1 MSRTLHPLASL
12 RTSMLFV
19 ILTVLT
25 AVFSVIGLEFSYG
38 AEFMLCGATL
48 LIMLVLYG
56 SHWAAIMALI
66 VGLGFYFS
74 GNGSFIL
81 LLIGLE
87 MILVGYMY
95 ERKRGLLLL
104 WDSLFWFGIGAPLAV
119 MLFYLQTNEFNAEA
133 LLQYFMF
140 AMSGLLN
147 ALIAD
152 VVVTYMPWKRLMPDL
167 RTKSVYLNQLL
178 MHLSVA
184 IVFIPFLLNM
194 LIDSRDMQRDIE
206 RDSIT
211 RIELQTAQITDTLL
225 GMGKKERQGINLGS
239 IMETGKLRD
248 NLKLHSQN
256 GLLKLAAYN
265 KRGQLVASSDEVWF
279 ERNGGY
285 VGENVPNK
293 SPVRVPANHSQM
305 RTDAYGVRSSFS
317 RILPP
322 DRNYDYGTRRWN
334 DGYYVLE
341 DRLTD
346 HPIAK
351 VVGFIPISYFLQTTI
366 DVYLRKFLMLFM
378 VCLLATGVSLA
389 VSRFIVRSLG
399 DLEKATAG
407 MHHRLLKDIS
417 VKWPCIRIG
426 EIRSLAL
433 NFRAMGDRLTEVF
446 KELLRMNEKLL
457 DQTKMLELSEE
468 RLQHI
473 AYYDTLTQLPNR
485 HFFTMNV
492 ERALDAAE
500 NKASSL
506 ALMFIDIDRF
516 KHINDSLGH
525 NVGDMLLVQVAQR
538 LSDCLSKLSGRHL
551 SSRYGGDEFIIM
563 LEDSSRE
570 EISAVANRILHRLR
584 ESFHVQSHEL
594 FVSASIGVSL
604 YPDNGHA
611 YTDLLKQADTAM
623 YAAKDGGGHSVVFYD
638 ELQPQLHPERMFMET
653 RLYKAL
659 QRREMLLHYQPI
671 VDVSGEVTGAEVLL
685 RWLPE
690 EGGFI
695 SPAQFIPVAEETGL
709 IVPIGEWVLRTACMQ
724 YRMWMDAGMPSFQLS
739 INVSLRQLLAQDFV
753 STIDRIIRDYELY
766 PSDLI
771 LEITEG
777 YMSKSI
783 EQVNEVLSNLK
794 RRGVQIGIDDF
805 GTGYSSLHRL
815 RTLPVHVLKID
826 RSFVRHLF
834 ADKVN
839 ASIVQ
844 AIIQMGDSMNLKVTA
859 EGIETSQ
866 ELDQLIALGCKQF
879 QGYYI
884 SPPLAADE
892 FAARFPDFSSQ
903 LRSRPDSIAAYGG

>member
-66 VGLGFYFS
+66 IGLGFYFS
-74 GNGSFIL
+74 GYGSFIL

-95 ERKRGLLLL
+95 ERKRGFLLL
-104 WDSLFWFGIGAPLAV
+104 WDSLFWFGIGAPLAAV
-119 MLFYLQTNEFNAEA
+119 LFCLQTNEYNAEA

-152 VVVTYMPWKRLMPDL
+152 VVVTYMPWKRLLPDL
-167 RTKSVYLNQLL
+167 RTKPVYLNELL

-194 LIDSRDMQRDIE
+194 LIDSRDMQQDIE
-206 RDSIT
+206 RDSLA
-211 RIELQTAQITDTLL
+211 RIELQTAQITDALL
-225 GMGKKERQGINLGS
+225 QMNRKQRQGLNLGS
-239 IMETGKLRD
+239 IMEAGKLHD

-256 GLLKLAAYN
+256 GLLKLAAFN
-265 KRGQLVASSDEVWF
+265 QKGQLVASSDEVWF
-279 ERNGGY
+279 ESNAVY
-285 VGENVPNK
+285 MEDKVPNK
-293 SPVRVPANHSQM
+293 SPVRTAAHHSQIRM
-305 RTDAYGVRSSFS
+305 DAYGVKSSFS

-341 DRLTD
+341 DKLTD

-389 VSRFIVRSLG
+389 VSRLIVRSLR
-399 DLEKATAG
+399 DLEEATAG
-407 MHHRLLKDIS
+407 MHHKLLKDKT

-426 EIRSLAL
+426 EIRLLAI
-433 NFRAMGDRLTEVF
+433 NFRAMSDRLTEVF
-446 KELLRMNEKLL
+446 KEMLRMNEKLL

-468 RLQHI
+468 KLQHI

-485 HFFTMNV
+485 HYFTINV
-492 ERALDAAE
+492 ERALEDAD

-570 EISAVANRILHRLR
+570 EVNAVAKRILQRLR
-584 ESFHVQSHEL
+584 ESFLVQAHEL

-604 YPDNGHA
+604 YPDNGYV

-638 ELQPQLHPERMFMET
+638 ELQPTLQPERMFMET
-653 RLYKAL
+653 RLYRAL
-659 QRREMLLHYQPI
+659 ERRELLLHYQPI
-671 VDVSGEVTGAEVLL
+671 VDASGKVTAAEVLL
-685 RWLPE
+685 RWLSGDE
-690 EGGFI
+690 GFI
-695 SPAQFIPVAEETGL
+695 SPTQFIPVAEETGL
-709 IVPIGEWVLRTACMQ
+709 IVPIGEWVLRSACMQ
-724 YRMWMDAGMPSFQLS
+724 YRMWADAGMPAFQLAV
-739 INVSLRQLLAQDFV
+739 NVSLRQLLTNDFV
-753 STIDRIIRDYELY
+753 ATIDRIIRECEFN

-777 YMSKSI
+777 YVNKST
-783 EQVNEVLSNLK
+783 EQVNEVLYNLK
-794 RRGVQIGIDDF
+794 KRGVQIAIDDF

-815 RTLPVHVLKID
+815 KTLPAHVLKID

-839 ASIVQ
+839 TAIVQ
-844 AIIQMGDSMNLKVTA
+844 AVIQMGDSMNLKVTA
-859 EGIETSQ
+859 EGIETPQ
-866 ELDQLIALGCKQF
+866 ELEQLLTLGCRQF

-884 SPPLAADE
+884 SPPLAANE
-892 FAARFPDFSSQ
+892 FAARFPDFSSK
-903 LRSRPDSIAAYGG
+903 LRSNSIAAYGG

>member
-66 VGLGFYFS
+66 IGLGFYFS
-74 GNGSFIL
+74 GYGSFIL

-95 ERKRGLLLL
+95 ERKRGFLLL
-104 WDSLFWFGIGAPLAV
+104 WDSLFWFGIGAPLAAV
-119 MLFYLQTNEFNAEA
+119 LFCLQTNEYNAEA

-152 VVVTYMPWKRLMPDL
+152 VVVTYMPWKRLLPDL
-167 RTKSVYLNQLL
+167 RTKPVYLNQLL

-194 LIDSRDMQRDIE
+194 LIDSRDMQQDIE
-206 RDSIT
+206 RDSLA
-211 RIELQTAQITDTLL
+211 RIELQTAQITDALL
-225 GMGKKERQGINLGS
+225 QMGRKQRQGLNLGS
-239 IMETGKLRD
+239 IMETGKLHD

-256 GLLKLAAYN
+256 GLLKLAAFN
-265 KRGQLVASSDEVWF
+265 QKGQLVASSDEVWF
-279 ERNGGY
+279 ESNAVYIGDT
-285 VGENVPNK
+285 VPNK
-293 SPVRVPANHSQM
+293 SPVRMAAHHSQIRM
-305 RTDAYGVRSSFS
+305 DAYGVKSSFS

-341 DRLTD
+341 DKLTD

-389 VSRFIVRSLG
+389 VSRFIVRSLR
-399 DLEKATAG
+399 DLEEATAG
-407 MHHRLLKDIS
+407 MHHKLLKDKT

-426 EIRSLAL
+426 EIRLLAI
-433 NFRAMGDRLTEVF
+433 NFRAMSDRLTEVF
-446 KELLRMNEKLL
+446 KEMLRMNEKLL
-457 DQTKMLELSEE
+457 DQTKMLEQSEE
-468 RLQHI
+468 KLQHI

-485 HFFTMNV
+485 HYFTMNV
-492 ERALDAAE
+492 ERALEDAD

-570 EISAVANRILHRLR
+570 EVNAVAKRILQRLR
-584 ESFHVQSHEL
+584 ESFLVQAHEL

-604 YPDNGHA
+604 YPDNGYV

-623 YAAKDGGGHSVVFYD
+623 YAAKDSGGHSVVFYD
-638 ELQPQLHPERMFMET
+638 ELQPTLQPERMFMET
-653 RLYKAL
+653 RLYRAL
-659 QRREMLLHYQPI
+659 ERRELLLHYQPI
-671 VDVSGEVTGAEVLL
+671 VDASGKVTAAEVLL
-685 RWLPE
+685 RWLSGDE
-690 EGGFI
+690 GFI
-695 SPAQFIPVAEETGL
+695 SPTQFIPVAEETGL
-709 IVPIGEWVLRTACMQ
+709 IVPIGEWVLRSACMQ
-724 YRMWMDAGMPSFQLS
+724 YRMWADAGMPAFQLAV
-739 INVSLRQLLAQDFV
+739 NVSLRQLLTNDFV
-753 STIDRIIRDYELY
+753 ATVDRIIRECEFN

-777 YMSKSI
+777 YVNKST
-783 EQVNEVLSNLK
+783 EQVNEVLYNLK
-794 RRGVQIGIDDF
+794 KRGVQIAIDDF

-815 RTLPVHVLKID
+815 KTLPAHVLKID

-839 ASIVQ
+839 TAIVQ
-844 AIIQMGDSMNLKVTA
+844 AVIQMGDSMNLKVTA
-859 EGIETSQ
+859 EGVETPQ
-866 ELDQLIALGCKQF
+866 ELEQLLTLGCRQF

-884 SPPLAADE
+884 SPPLAANE
-892 FAARFPDFSSQ
+892 FAARFPDFSSK
-903 LRSRPDSIAAYGG
+903 LRSNSIAAYGG

>member
-66 VGLGFYFS
+66 IGLGFYFS
-74 GNGSFIL
+74 GYGSFIL

-95 ERKRGLLLL
+95 ERKRGFLLL
-104 WDSLFWFGIGAPLAV
+104 WDSLFWFGIGAPLAAV
-119 MLFYLQTNEFNAEA
+119 LFCLQTNEYNAEA

-152 VVVTYMPWKRLMPDL
+152 VVVTYMPWKRLLPDL
-167 RTKSVYLNQLL
+167 RTKPVYLNELL

-194 LIDSRDMQRDIE
+194 LIDSRDMQQDIE
-206 RDSIT
+206 RDSLA
-211 RIELQTAQITDTLL
+211 RIELQTAQITDALL
-225 GMGKKERQGINLGS
+225 QMNRKQRQGLNLGS
-239 IMETGKLRD
+239 IMETGKLHD

-256 GLLKLAAYN
+256 GLLKLAAFN
-265 KRGQLVASSDEVWF
+265 QKGQLVASSDEVWF
-279 ERNGGY
+279 ESNAVY
-285 VGENVPNK
+285 MEDKVPNK
-293 SPVRVPANHSQM
+293 SPVRMAAHHSQIRM
-305 RTDAYGVRSSFS
+305 DAYGVKSSFS

-341 DRLTD
+341 DKLTD

-389 VSRFIVRSLG
+389 VSRLIVRSLR
-399 DLEKATAG
+399 DLEEATAG
-407 MHHRLLKDIS
+407 MHHKLLKDKT

-426 EIRSLAL
+426 EIRLLAI
-433 NFRAMGDRLTEVF
+433 NFRAMSDRLTEVF
-446 KELLRMNEKLL
+446 KEMLRMNEKLL

-468 RLQHI
+468 KLQHI

-485 HFFTMNV
+485 HYFTINV
-492 ERALDAAE
+492 ERALEDAD

-570 EISAVANRILHRLR
+570 EVNAVAKRILQRLR
-584 ESFHVQSHEL
+584 ESFIVQAHEL

-604 YPDNGHA
+604 YPDNGYV

-638 ELQPQLHPERMFMET
+638 ELQPTLQPERMFMET
-653 RLYKAL
+653 RLYRAL
-659 QRREMLLHYQPI
+659 ERRELLLHYQPI
-671 VDVSGEVTGAEVLL
+671 VDASGKVTAAEVLL
-685 RWLPE
+685 RWLSGDE
-690 EGGFI
+690 GFI
-695 SPAQFIPVAEETGL
+695 SPTQFIPVAEETGL
-709 IVPIGEWVLRTACMQ
+709 IVPIGEWVLRSACMQ
-724 YRMWMDAGMPSFQLS
+724 YRMWADAGMPAFQLAV
-739 INVSLRQLLAQDFV
+739 NVSLRQLLTNDFV
-753 STIDRIIRDYELY
+753 ATIDRIIRECEFN

-777 YMSKSI
+777 YVNKST
-783 EQVNEVLSNLK
+783 EQVNEVLYNLK
-794 RRGVQIGIDDF
+794 KRGVQIAIDDF

-815 RTLPVHVLKID
+815 KTLPAHVLKID

-839 ASIVQ
+839 TAIVQ
-844 AIIQMGDSMNLKVTA
+844 AVIQMGDSMNLKVTA
-859 EGIETSQ
+859 EGIETPQ
-866 ELDQLIALGCKQF
+866 ELEQLLTLGCRQF

-884 SPPLAADE
+884 SPPLAANE
-892 FAARFPDFSSQ
+892 FAARFPDFSSK
-903 LRSRPDSIAAYGG
+903 LRSNSIAAYGG

>member
-66 VGLGFYFS
+66 IGLGFYFS
-74 GNGSFIL
+74 GYGSFIL

-95 ERKRGLLLL
+95 ERKRGFLLL
-104 WDSLFWFGIGAPLAV
+104 WDSLFWFGIGAPLAAV
-119 MLFYLQTNEFNAEA
+119 LFCLQTNEYNAEA

-152 VVVTYMPWKRLMPDL
+152 VVVTYMPWKRLLPDL
-167 RTKSVYLNQLL
+167 RTKPVYLNELL

-194 LIDSRDMQRDIE
+194 LIDSRDMQQDIE
-206 RDSIT
+206 RDSLA
-211 RIELQTAQITDTLL
+211 RIELQTAQITDALL
-225 GMGKKERQGINLGS
+225 QMNRKQRQGLNLGS
-239 IMETGKLRD
+239 IMETGKLHD

-256 GLLKLAAYN
+256 GLLKLAAFN
-265 KRGQLVASSDEVWF
+265 QKGQLVASSDEVWF
-279 ERNGGY
+279 ESNAVY
-285 VGENVPNK
+285 MEDKVPNK
-293 SPVRVPANHSQM
+293 SPVRMAAHHSQIRM
-305 RTDAYGVRSSFS
+305 DAYGVKSSFS

-341 DRLTD
+341 DKLTD

-389 VSRFIVRSLG
+389 VSRLIVRSLR
-399 DLEKATAG
+399 DLEEATAG
-407 MHHRLLKDIS
+407 MHHKLLKDKT

-426 EIRSLAL
+426 EIRLLAI
-433 NFRAMGDRLTEVF
+433 NFRAMSDRLTEVF
-446 KELLRMNEKLL
+446 KEMLRMNEKLL

-468 RLQHI
+468 KLQHI

-485 HFFTMNV
+485 HYFTINV
-492 ERALDAAE
+492 ERALEDAD

-570 EISAVANRILHRLR
+570 EVNAVAKRILQRLR
-584 ESFHVQSHEL
+584 ESFLVQAHEL

-604 YPDNGHA
+604 YPDNGYV

-638 ELQPQLHPERMFMET
+638 ELQPTLQPERMFMET
-653 RLYKAL
+653 RLYRAL
-659 QRREMLLHYQPI
+659 ERRELLLHYQPI
-671 VDVSGEVTGAEVLL
+671 VDASGKVTAAEVLL
-685 RWLPE
+685 RWLSGDE
-690 EGGFI
+690 GFI
-695 SPAQFIPVAEETGL
+695 SPTQFIPVAEETGL
-709 IVPIGEWVLRTACMQ
+709 IVPIGEWVLRSACMQ
-724 YRMWMDAGMPSFQLS
+724 YRMWADAGMPAFQLAV
-739 INVSLRQLLAQDFV
+739 NVSLRQLLTNDFV
-753 STIDRIIRDYELY
+753 ATIDRIIRECEFN

-777 YMSKSI
+777 YVNKST
-783 EQVNEVLSNLK
+783 EQVNEVLYNLK
-794 RRGVQIGIDDF
+794 KRGVQIAIDDF

-815 RTLPVHVLKID
+815 KTLPAHVLKID

-839 ASIVQ
+839 TAIVQ
-844 AIIQMGDSMNLKVTA
+844 AVIQMGDSMNLKVTA
-859 EGIETSQ
+859 EGIETPQ
-866 ELDQLIALGCKQF
+866 ELEQLLTLGCRQF

-884 SPPLAADE
+884 SPPLAANE
-892 FAARFPDFSSQ
+892 FAARFPDFSSK
-903 LRSRPDSIAAYGG
+903 LRSNSIAAYGG

>member
-56 SHWAAIMALI
+56 SYWAAIMALI
-66 VGLGFYFS
+66 IGLGFYFS
-74 GNGSFIL
+74 GYGSFIL

-95 ERKRGLLLL
+95 ERKRGFLLL
-104 WDSLFWFGIGAPLAV
+104 WDSLFWFGIGAPLAAV
-119 MLFYLQTNEFNAEA
+119 LFCLQTNEYNAEA

-152 VVVTYMPWKRLMPDL
+152 VVVTYMPWKRLLPDL
-167 RTKSVYLNQLL
+167 RTKPVYLNQLL

-194 LIDSRDMQRDIE
+194 LIDSRDMQQDIE
-206 RDSIT
+206 RDSLA
-211 RIELQTAQITDTLL
+211 RIELQTAQITDALL
-225 GMGKKERQGINLGS
+225 QMDRKQRQGLNLGS
-239 IMETGKLRD
+239 IMETGKLHD

-256 GLLKLAAYN
+256 GLLKLAAFN
-265 KRGQLVASSDEVWF
+265 QKGQLVASSDEVWF
-279 ERNGGY
+279 ESNAVYIGDT
-285 VGENVPNK
+285 VPNK
-293 SPVRVPANHSQM
+293 SPVRMAAHHSQIRM
-305 RTDAYGVRSSFS
+305 DAYGVKSSFS

-341 DRLTD
+341 DKLTD
-346 HPIAK
+346 HPITK

-389 VSRFIVRSLG
+389 VSRFIVRSLR
-399 DLEKATAG
+399 DLEEATAG
-407 MHHRLLKDIS
+407 MHHKLLKDKT

-426 EIRSLAL
+426 EIRLLAI
-433 NFRAMGDRLTEVF
+433 NFRAMSDRLTEVF
-446 KELLRMNEKLL
+446 KEMLRMNEKLL
-457 DQTKMLELSEE
+457 DQTKMLEQSEE
-468 RLQHI
+468 KLQHI

-485 HFFTMNV
+485 HYFTMNV
-492 ERALDAAE
+492 ERALEDAD

-570 EISAVANRILHRLR
+570 EVNAVAKRILQRLR
-584 ESFHVQSHEL
+584 ESFLVQAHEL

-604 YPDNGHA
+604 YPDNGYV

-623 YAAKDGGGHSVVFYD
+623 YAAKDSGGHSVVFYD
-638 ELQPQLHPERMFMET
+638 ELQPTLQPERMFMET
-653 RLYKAL
+653 RLYRAL
-659 QRREMLLHYQPI
+659 ERRELLLHYQPI
-671 VDVSGEVTGAEVLL
+671 VDASGKVTAAEVLL
-685 RWLPE
+685 RWLSGDE
-690 EGGFI
+690 GFI
-695 SPAQFIPVAEETGL
+695 SPTQFIPVAEETGL
-709 IVPIGEWVLRTACMQ
+709 IVPIGEWVLRSACMQ
-724 YRMWMDAGMPSFQLS
+724 YRMWADAGMPAFQLAV
-739 INVSLRQLLAQDFV
+739 NVSLRQLLTNDFV
-753 STIDRIIRDYELY
+753 ATVDRIIRECEFN

-777 YMSKSI
+777 YVNKST
-783 EQVNEVLSNLK
+783 EQVNEVLYNLK
-794 RRGVQIGIDDF
+794 KRGVQIAIDDF

-815 RTLPVHVLKID
+815 KTLPAHVLKID

-839 ASIVQ
+839 TAIVQ
-844 AIIQMGDSMNLKVTA
+844 AVIQMGDSMNLKVTA
-859 EGIETSQ
+859 EGVETPQ
-866 ELDQLIALGCKQF
+866 ELEQLLTLGCRQF

-884 SPPLAADE
+884 SPPLAANE
-892 FAARFPDFSSQ
+892 FAARFPDFSSK
-903 LRSRPDSIAAYGG
+903 LRSNSIAAYGG

>member
-66 VGLGFYFS
+66 IGLGFYFS
-74 GNGSFIL
+74 GYGSFIL

-95 ERKRGLLLL
+95 ERKRGFLLL
-104 WDSLFWFGIGAPLAV
+104 WDSLFWFGIGAPLAAV
-119 MLFYLQTNEFNAEA
+119 LFCLQTNEYNAEA

-152 VVVTYMPWKRLMPDL
+152 VVVTYMPWKRLLPDL
-167 RTKSVYLNQLL
+167 RTKPVYLNELL

-194 LIDSRDMQRDIE
+194 LIDSRDMQQDIE
-206 RDSIT
+206 RDSLA
-211 RIELQTAQITDTLL
+211 RIELQTAQITDALL
-225 GMGKKERQGINLGS
+225 QMNRKQRQGLNLGS
-239 IMETGKLRD
+239 IMETGKLHD

-256 GLLKLAAYN
+256 GLLKLAAFN
-265 KRGQLVASSDEVWF
+265 QKGQLVASSDEVWF
-279 ERNGGY
+279 ESNAVY
-285 VGENVPNK
+285 MEDKVPNK
-293 SPVRVPANHSQM
+293 SPVRMAAHHSQIRM
-305 RTDAYGVRSSFS
+305 DAYGVKSSFS

-341 DRLTD
+341 DKLTD

-389 VSRFIVRSLG
+389 VSRLIVRSLR
-399 DLEKATAG
+399 DLEEATAG
-407 MHHRLLKDIS
+407 MHHKLLKDKT

-426 EIRSLAL
+426 EIRLLAI
-433 NFRAMGDRLTEVF
+433 NFRAMSDRLTEVF
-446 KELLRMNEKLL
+446 KEMLRMNEKLL

-468 RLQHI
+468 KLQHI

-485 HFFTMNV
+485 HYFTINV
-492 ERALDAAE
+492 ERALEDAD

-570 EISAVANRILHRLR
+570 EVNAVAKRILQRLR
-584 ESFHVQSHEL
+584 ESFLVQAHEL

-604 YPDNGHA
+604 YPDNGYV

-638 ELQPQLHPERMFMET
+638 ELQPTLQPERMFMET
-653 RLYKAL
+653 RLYRAL
-659 QRREMLLHYQPI
+659 ERRELLLHYQPI
-671 VDVSGEVTGAEVLL
+671 VDASGKVTAAEVLL
-685 RWLPE
+685 RWLSGDE
-690 EGGFI
+690 GFI
-695 SPAQFIPVAEETGL
+695 SPTQFIPVAEETGL
-709 IVPIGEWVLRTACMQ
+709 IVPIGEWVLRSACMQ
-724 YRMWMDAGMPSFQLS
+724 YRMWADAGMPAFQLAV
-739 INVSLRQLLAQDFV
+739 NVSLRQLLTNDFV
-753 STIDRIIRDYELY
+753 ATIDRIIRECEFN

-777 YMSKSI
+777 YVNKST
-783 EQVNEVLSNLK
+783 EQVNEVLYNLK
-794 RRGVQIGIDDF
+794 KRGIQIAIDDF

-815 RTLPVHVLKID
+815 KTLPAHVLKID

-839 ASIVQ
+839 TAIVQ
-844 AIIQMGDSMNLKVTA
+844 AVIQMGDSMNLKVTA
-859 EGIETSQ
+859 EGIETPQ
-866 ELDQLIALGCKQF
+866 ELEQLLTLGCRQF

-884 SPPLAADE
+884 SPPLAANE
-892 FAARFPDFSSQ
+892 FAARFPDFSSK
-903 LRSRPDSIAAYGG
+903 LRSNSIAAYGG

>member
-19 ILTVLT
+19 ILTILT

-66 VGLGFYFS
+66 IGLGFYFS
-74 GNGSFIL
+74 GYGSFIL

-95 ERKRGLLLL
+95 ERKRGFLLL
-104 WDSLFWFGIGAPLAV
+104 WDSLFWFGIGAPLAAV
-119 MLFYLQTNEFNAEA
+119 LFCLQTNEYNAEA

-152 VVVTYMPWKRLMPDL
+152 VVVTYMPWKRLLPDL
-167 RTKSVYLNQLL
+167 RTKPVYLNQLL

-194 LIDSRDMQRDIE
+194 LIDSREMQQDIE
-206 RDSIT
+206 RDSLA
-211 RIELQTAQITDTLL
+211 RIELQTAQISDALL
-225 GMGKKERQGINLGS
+225 QMDRKQRQGLNLGS
-239 IMETGKLRD
+239 IMETGKLHD

-256 GLLKLAAYN
+256 GLLKLAAFN
-265 KRGQLVASSDEVWF
+265 QKGQLVASSDEVWF
-279 ERNGGY
+279 ESNAVY
-285 VGENVPNK
+285 MEDTVPNK
-293 SPVRVPANHSQM
+293 SPVRMAAHHSQIRM
-305 RTDAYGVRSSFS
+305 DAYGVKSSFS

-341 DRLTD
+341 DKLTD

-389 VSRFIVRSLG
+389 VSRFIVRSLR
-399 DLEKATAG
+399 DLEEATAG
-407 MHHRLLKDIS
+407 MQHKLLKDKS

-426 EIRSLAL
+426 EIRLLAI
-433 NFRAMGDRLTEVF
+433 NFRAMSDRLTEVF
-446 KELLRMNEKLL
+446 KEMLRMNEKLL

-485 HFFTMNV
+485 HYFTMNV
-492 ERALDAAE
+492 ERALEDAD
-500 NKASSL
+500 NKVNSL

-525 NVGDMLLVQVAQR
+525 NVGDMLLVQIAQR
-538 LSDCLSKLSGRHL
+538 LSDSLSKLSGRHL

-570 EISAVANRILHRLR
+570 EVNAVAMRILQRLR
-584 ESFHVQSHEL
+584 ESFLVQAHEL

-604 YPDNGHA
+604 YPDNGYA

-623 YAAKDGGGHSVVFYD
+623 YAAKDSGGHSVVFYD
-638 ELQPQLHPERMFMET
+638 ELQPSLQPERMFMET

-659 QRREMLLHYQPI
+659 ERRELLLHYQPI
-671 VDVSGEVTGAEVLL
+671 VDASGKVTAAEVLL
-685 RWLPE
+685 RWLSGNE
-690 EGGFI
+690 GFI
-695 SPAQFIPVAEETGL
+695 SPTQFIPVAEETGL
-709 IVPIGEWVLRTACMQ
+709 IVPIGEWVLRSACMQ
-724 YRMWMDAGMPSFQLS
+724 YRMWADAGMPAFQLAV
-739 INVSLRQLLAQDFV
+739 NVSLRQLLTNDFV
-753 STIDRIIRDYELY
+753 ATIDRIIRECEFN

-777 YMSKSI
+777 YVSKSI
-783 EQVNEVLSNLK
+783 EQVNEVLHSLK
-794 RRGVQIGIDDF
+794 KRGIQIAIDDF

-815 RTLPVHVLKID
+815 KTLPAHVLKID

-834 ADKVN
+834 VDKVN
-839 ASIVQ
+839 TAIVQ
-844 AIIQMGDSMNLKVTA
+844 AVIQMGDSMNLKVTA
-859 EGIETSQ
+859 EGIETPQ
-866 ELDQLIALGCKQF
+866 ELEKLLTLGCRQF

-884 SPPLAADE
+884 SPPLAANE
-892 FAARFPDFSSQ
+892 FAARFPDFSSK
-903 LRSRPDSIAAYGG
+903 LRSNSIAAYGG

>member
-66 VGLGFYFS
+66 IGLGFYFS
-74 GNGSFIL
+74 GYGSFIL

-95 ERKRGLLLL
+95 ERKRGFLLL
-104 WDSLFWFGIGAPLAV
+104 WDSLFWFGIGAPLAAV
-119 MLFYLQTNEFNAEA
+119 LFCLQTNEYNAEA

-152 VVVTYMPWKRLMPDL
+152 VVVTYMPWKRLLPDL
-167 RTKSVYLNQLL
+167 RTKPVYLNELL

-194 LIDSRDMQRDIE
+194 LIDSRDMQQDIE
-206 RDSIT
+206 RDSLA
-211 RIELQTAQITDTLL
+211 RIELQTAQITDALL
-225 GMGKKERQGINLGS
+225 QMNRKQRQGLNLGS
-239 IMETGKLRD
+239 IMETGKLHD

-256 GLLKLAAYN
+256 GLLKLAAFN
-265 KRGQLVASSDEVWF
+265 QKGQLVVSSDEVWF
-279 ERNGGY
+279 ESNAVY
-285 VGENVPNK
+285 MEDKVPNK
-293 SPVRVPANHSQM
+293 SPVRMAAHHSQIRM
-305 RTDAYGVRSSFS
+305 DAYGVKSSFS

-341 DRLTD
+341 DKLTD

-389 VSRFIVRSLG
+389 VSRLIVRSLR
-399 DLEKATAG
+399 DLEEATAG
-407 MHHRLLKDIS
+407 MHHKLLKDKT

-426 EIRSLAL
+426 EIRLLAI
-433 NFRAMGDRLTEVF
+433 NFRAMSDRLTEVF
-446 KELLRMNEKLL
+446 KEMLRMNEKLL

-468 RLQHI
+468 KLQHI

-485 HFFTMNV
+485 HYFTINV
-492 ERALDAAE
+492 ERALEDAD

-570 EISAVANRILHRLR
+570 EVNAVAKRILQRLR
-584 ESFHVQSHEL
+584 ESFLVQAHEL

-604 YPDNGHA
+604 YPDNGYV

-638 ELQPQLHPERMFMET
+638 ELQPTLQPERMFMET
-653 RLYKAL
+653 RLYRAL
-659 QRREMLLHYQPI
+659 ERRELLLHYQPI
-671 VDVSGEVTGAEVLL
+671 VDASGKVTAAEVLL
-685 RWLPE
+685 RWLSGDE
-690 EGGFI
+690 GFI
-695 SPAQFIPVAEETGL
+695 SPTQFIPVAEETGL
-709 IVPIGEWVLRTACMQ
+709 IVPIGEWVLRSACMQ
-724 YRMWMDAGMPSFQLS
+724 YRMWADAGMPAFQLAV
-739 INVSLRQLLAQDFV
+739 NVSLRQLLTNDFV
-753 STIDRIIRDYELY
+753 ATIDRIIRECEFN

-777 YMSKSI
+777 YVNKST
-783 EQVNEVLSNLK
+783 EQVNEVLYNLK
-794 RRGVQIGIDDF
+794 KRGVQIAIDDF

-815 RTLPVHVLKID
+815 KTLPAHVLKID

-839 ASIVQ
+839 TAIVQ
-844 AIIQMGDSMNLKVTA
+844 AVIQMGDSMNLKVTA
-859 EGIETSQ
+859 EGIETPQ
-866 ELDQLIALGCKQF
+866 ELEQLLTLGCRQF

-884 SPPLAADE
+884 SPPLAANE
-892 FAARFPDFSSQ
+892 FAARFPDFSSK
-903 LRSRPDSIAAYGG
+903 LRSNSIAAYGG

>member
-66 VGLGFYFS
+66 IGLGFYFS
-74 GNGSFIL
+74 GYGSFIL

-95 ERKRGLLLL
+95 ERKRGFLLL
-104 WDSLFWFGIGAPLAV
+104 WDSLFWFGIGAPLAAV
-119 MLFYLQTNEFNAEA
+119 LFCLQTNEYNAEA

-152 VVVTYMPWKRLMPDL
+152 VVVTYMPWKRLLPDL
-167 RTKSVYLNQLL
+167 RTKPVYLNELL

-194 LIDSRDMQRDIE
+194 LIDSRDMQQDIE
-206 RDSIT
+206 RDSLA
-211 RIELQTAQITDTLL
+211 RIELQTAQITDALL
-225 GMGKKERQGINLGS
+225 QMNRKQRQGLNLGS
-239 IMETGKLRD
+239 IMETGKLHD

-256 GLLKLAAYN
+256 GLLKLAAFN
-265 KRGQLVASSDEVWF
+265 QKGQLVASSDEVWF
-279 ERNGGY
+279 ESNAVY
-285 VGENVPNK
+285 MEDKVPNK
-293 SPVRVPANHSQM
+293 SPVRMAAHHSQIRM
-305 RTDAYGVRSSFS
+305 DAYGVKSSFS

-341 DRLTD
+341 DKLTD

-389 VSRFIVRSLG
+389 VSRLIVRSLR
-399 DLEKATAG
+399 DLEEATAG
-407 MHHRLLKDIS
+407 MHHKLLKDKT

-426 EIRSLAL
+426 EIRLLAI
-433 NFRAMGDRLTEVF
+433 NFRAMSDRLTEVF
-446 KELLRMNEKLL
+446 KEMLRMNEKLL

-468 RLQHI
+468 KLQHI

-485 HFFTMNV
+485 HYFTINV
-492 ERALDAAE
+492 ERALEDAD

-570 EISAVANRILHRLR
+570 EVNAVAKRILQRLR
-584 ESFHVQSHEL
+584 ESFLVQAHEL

-604 YPDNGHA
+604 YPDNGYV

-638 ELQPQLHPERMFMET
+638 ELQPTLQPERMFMET
-653 RLYKAL
+653 RLYRAL
-659 QRREMLLHYQPI
+659 ERRELLLHYQPI
-671 VDVSGEVTGAEVLL
+671 VDASGKVTAAEVLL
-685 RWLPE
+685 RWLSGDE
-690 EGGFI
+690 GFI
-695 SPAQFIPVAEETGL
+695 SPTQFIPVAEETGL
-709 IVPIGEWVLRTACMQ
+709 IVPIGEWVLRSACMQ
-724 YRMWMDAGMPSFQLS
+724 YRMWADAGMPAFQLAV
-739 INVSLRQLLAQDFV
+739 NVSLRQLLTNDFV
-753 STIDRIIRDYELY
+753 ATVDRIIRECEFN

-777 YMSKSI
+777 YVNKST
-783 EQVNEVLSNLK
+783 EQVNEVLYNLK
-794 RRGVQIGIDDF
+794 KRGVQIAIDDF

-815 RTLPVHVLKID
+815 KTLPAHVLKID

-839 ASIVQ
+839 TAIVQ
-844 AIIQMGDSMNLKVTA
+844 AVIQMGDSMNLKVTA
-859 EGIETSQ
+859 EGIETPQ
-866 ELDQLIALGCKQF
+866 ELEQLLTLGCRQF

-884 SPPLAADE
+884 SPPLAANE
-892 FAARFPDFSSQ
+892 FAARFPDFSSK
-903 LRSRPDSIAAYGG
+903 LRSNSIAAYGG

>member
-66 VGLGFYFS
+66 IGLGFYFS
-74 GNGSFIL
+74 GYGSFIL

-95 ERKRGLLLL
+95 ERKRGFLLL
-104 WDSLFWFGIGAPLAV
+104 WDSLFWFGIGAPLAAV
-119 MLFYLQTNEFNAEA
+119 LFCLQTNEYNAEA

-152 VVVTYMPWKRLMPDL
+152 VVVTYMPWKRLLPDL
-167 RTKSVYLNQLL
+167 RTKPVYLNELL

-194 LIDSRDMQRDIE
+194 LIDSRDMQQDIE
-206 RDSIT
+206 RDSLA
-211 RIELQTAQITDTLL
+211 RIELQTAQITDALL
-225 GMGKKERQGINLGS
+225 QMNRKQRQGLNLGS
-239 IMETGKLRD
+239 IMETGKLHD

-256 GLLKLAAYN
+256 GLLKLAAFN
-265 KRGQLVASSDEVWF
+265 QKGQLVASSDEVWF
-279 ERNGGY
+279 ESNAVY
-285 VGENVPNK
+285 MEDKVPNK
-293 SPVRVPANHSQM
+293 SPVRMADHHSQIRM
-305 RTDAYGVRSSFS
+305 DAYGVKSSFS

-341 DRLTD
+341 DKLTD

-389 VSRFIVRSLG
+389 VSRLIVRSLR
-399 DLEKATAG
+399 DLEEATAG
-407 MHHRLLKDIS
+407 MHHKLLKDKT

-426 EIRSLAL
+426 EIRLLAI
-433 NFRAMGDRLTEVF
+433 NFRAMSDRLTEVF
-446 KELLRMNEKLL
+446 KEMLRMNEKLL

-468 RLQHI
+468 KLQHI

-485 HFFTMNV
+485 HYFTINV
-492 ERALDAAE
+492 ERALEDAD

-570 EISAVANRILHRLR
+570 EVNAVAKRILQRLR
-584 ESFHVQSHEL
+584 ESFLVQAHEL

-604 YPDNGHA
+604 YPDNGYV

-638 ELQPQLHPERMFMET
+638 ELQPTLQPERMFMET
-653 RLYKAL
+653 RLYRAL
-659 QRREMLLHYQPI
+659 ERRELLLHYQPI
-671 VDVSGEVTGAEVLL
+671 VDASGKVTAAEVLL
-685 RWLPE
+685 RWLSGDE
-690 EGGFI
+690 GFI
-695 SPAQFIPVAEETGL
+695 SPTQFIPVAEETGL
-709 IVPIGEWVLRTACMQ
+709 IVPIGEWVLRSACIQ
-724 YRMWMDAGMPSFQLS
+724 YRMWADAGMPAFQLAV
-739 INVSLRQLLAQDFV
+739 NVSLRQLLTNDFV
-753 STIDRIIRDYELY
+753 ATIDRIIRECEFN

-777 YMSKSI
+777 YVNKST
-783 EQVNEVLSNLK
+783 EQVNEVLYNLK
-794 RRGVQIGIDDF
+794 KRGVQIAIDDF

-815 RTLPVHVLKID
+815 KTLPAHVLKID

-839 ASIVQ
+839 TAIVQ
-844 AIIQMGDSMNLKVTA
+844 AVIQMGDSMNLKVTA
-859 EGIETSQ
+859 EGIETPQ
-866 ELDQLIALGCKQF
+866 ELEQLLTLGCRQF

-884 SPPLAADE
+884 SPPLAANE
-892 FAARFPDFSSQ
+892 FAARFPDFSSK
-903 LRSRPDSIAAYGG
+903 LRSNSIAAYGG

>member
-66 VGLGFYFS
+66 IGLGYYFS
-74 GNGSFIL
+74 GYGSFIL

-95 ERKRGLLLL
+95 ERKRGFLLL
-104 WDSLFWFGIGAPLAV
+104 WDSLFWFGIGAPLAAV
-119 MLFYLQTNEFNAEA
+119 LFCLQTNEYNAEA

-152 VVVTYMPWKRLMPDL
+152 VVVTYMPWKRLLPDL

-194 LIDSRDMQRDIE
+194 LIDSRDMQQDIE
-206 RDSIT
+206 RDSLA
-211 RIELQTAQITDTLL
+211 RIELQTAQITDALL
-225 GMGKKERQGINLGS
+225 EMDRKQRQGLNLGS
-239 IMETGKLRD
+239 IMETGKLHD

-256 GLLKLAAYN
+256 GLLKLAAFN
-265 KRGQLVASSDEVWF
+265 HKGQLVASSDEVWF
-279 ERNGGY
+279 ESNAVY
-285 VGENVPNK
+285 MEDTVPNK
-293 SPVRVPANHSQM
+293 SPVRMAAHHSQI
-305 RTDAYGVRSSFS
+305 RKDAYGVKSSFS

-341 DRLTD
+341 DKLTD

-389 VSRFIVRSLG
+389 VSRFIVRSLR
-399 DLEKATAG
+399 DLEEATAG
-407 MHHRLLKDIS
+407 MHHKLLKDKT

-426 EIRSLAL
+426 EIRLLAI
-433 NFRAMGDRLTEVF
+433 NFRAMSDRLTEVF
-446 KELLRMNEKLL
+446 KEMLRMNEKLL

-468 RLQHI
+468 KLQHI

-485 HFFTMNV
+485 HYFTMNV
-492 ERALDAAE
+492 ERALEDAD
-500 NKASSL
+500 NKVSSL

-570 EISAVANRILHRLR
+570 EVSAVAKRILQRLR
-584 ESFHVQSHEL
+584 ESFLVQAHEL

-604 YPDNGHA
+604 YPDNGYV

-623 YAAKDGGGHSVVFYD
+623 YTAKDRGGHSVVFYD
-638 ELQPQLHPERMFMET
+638 ELQPTLQPERMFMET

-659 QRREMLLHYQPI
+659 ERRELLLHYQPI
-671 VDVSGEVTGAEVLL
+671 VDASGKVTAAEVLL
-685 RWLPE
+685 RWLSGDE
-690 EGGFI
+690 GFI
-695 SPAQFIPVAEETGL
+695 SPTQFIPVAEETGL
-709 IVPIGEWVLRTACMQ
+709 IVPIGEWVLRSACMQ
-724 YRMWMDAGMPSFQLS
+724 YRMWADAGMPAFQLAV
-739 INVSLRQLLAQDFV
+739 NVSLRQLLTNDFV
-753 STIDRIIRDYELY
+753 ATIDRIIRECEFN

-777 YMSKSI
+777 YVNKST
-783 EQVNEVLSNLK
+783 EQVNEVLHNLK
-794 RRGVQIGIDDF
+794 KRGVQVAIDDF

-815 RTLPVHVLKID
+815 KTLPAHVLKID

-839 ASIVQ
+839 TAIVQ
-844 AIIQMGDSMNLKVTA
+844 AVIQMGDSMNLKVTA
-859 EGIETSQ
+859 EGVETPQ
-866 ELDQLIALGCKQF
+866 ELQQLLTLGCRQF

-892 FAARFPDFSSQ
+892 FAARFPDFSSK
-903 LRSRPDSIAAYGG
+903 LRSNSIAAYGG